1 MQQILIVE
9 DSPTQAAKLQY
20 FLEQN
25 GYTTD
30 IAEDGEEALQILR
43 HSAPAVVISDVMMP
57 GVGGFE
63 LCRRIKADPSLRDT
77 AVILLTALTKA
88 EDVIIGLT
96 SGADNFLTKPYSE
109 SFLLSRVE
117 SVLKNKEI
125 RRATPSEESDRIFFA
140 GKEYRITAQRHQIV
154 DLLLSTFENVIQK
167 NKELEQ
173 ANQSLQVAKK
183 SLQDSEERLQRQKA
197 DLARANKELESFS
210 YSVSHDL
217 RAPLRSIKSFSGFL
231 LEDYTDR
238 LDEAGRDYL
247 SRIMGGADRMNELID
262 DMLSLSRITRHEMVL
277 QDVDLHKAA
286 SDTITELRNENPDRE
301 VHVEIQ
307 DDMIVRGDARLLR
320 IALTN
325 LIGNAWKYTGKTS
338 NAKIEFGSRTETG
351 RTVFYIRDNGAG
363 FAQDKAENLFIPFR
377 RLHSEKEFPGTGI
390 GLPIV
395 ERVIRRHGGS
405 IWAEAEVGVGATFYF
420 TLG

>member
-20 FLEQN
+20 FLEKH

-30 IAEDGEEALQILR
+30 VAEDGDEALQILR

-57 GVGGFE
+57 GIGGFE
-63 LCRRIKADPSLRDT
+63 LCRRIKADPSLKNT

-117 SVLKNKEI
+117 SVLQNKEI
-125 RRATPSEESDRIFFA
+125 RRATLSEESDRIVFA
-140 GKEYRITAQRHQIV
+140 GKEYRITARRHQIV
-154 DLLLSTFENVIQK
+154 DLLLSTFEHVIQK

-173 ANQSLQVAKK
+173 ANQDLQIAKK
-183 SLQDSEERLQRQKA
+183 NLQDSEVRLQRQKA
-197 DLARANKELESFS
+197 DLARANRELESFS

-217 RAPLRSIKSFSGFL
+217 RAPLRSIRSFSGFL
-231 LEDYTDR
+231 LEDYTDCI
-238 LDEAGRDYL
+238 DETGRDYL
-247 SRIMGGADRMNELID
+247 NRIMGGADRMSELID

-277 QDVDLHKAA
+277 QDVELHKAA
-286 SDTITELRNENPDRE
+286 SDTITELRNEDPDRE

-307 DDMIVRGDARLLR
+307 EDMIVRGDPRLLK

-325 LIGNAWKYTGKTS
+325 MIGNAWKYTSKTP
-338 NAKIEFGSRTETG
+338 NAKIEFGSRTDSG

-363 FAQDKAENLFIPFR
+363 FAQDKVENLFLPFR

-395 ERVIRRHGGS
+395 ERVIRRHGGR